1 MDEKNSKRIGQS
13 MKKKLAKI
21 PANINHVYIMMTE
34 ACPLDCEYCYI
45 KDRKTKNSVSD
56 EHIDELIS
64 SFEYEK
70 PRIIYFGGEPLL
82 ELNHIKEV
90 TERWK
95 HRCQFQVI
103 TSGLVNFDKFV
114 DEVYK
119 PNKDN
124 FDIQISWDGYENN
137 NRVLRNGS
145 NKQDRVFAT
154 IISTLE
160 MGIPLQVR
168 TVLNDENI
176 GNLLKIYR
184 TYRLLKQQ
192 HPHLTGDIT
201 IAHQKQF
208 KEDFPQIFREQLVLV
223 LKDIED
229 DIRNGIEPY
238 FPLEFMKKMTTVLS
252 ERRVSSCDAGNYLV
266 LKPSGDLY
274 PCTILSQQN
283 DEVDFIMGKVGDRD
297 LDYDQI
303 DRMRKTS
310 EAPICQ
316 SCNVRAVC
324 DGGCRYERVAN
335 FGQEWMGKVCGFTCG
350 VSEAWYYEMKEWF
363 LSLEAKVYDKVV
375 QRLTL
380 FNNWVINYD
389 CGKHDDAKKY
399 QTFDRSKLVEK
410 PRVDYYKGEAAKF
423 IPIIPVGKIKQNAVN
438 QL

>member
-1 MDEKNSKRIGQS
+1 
-13 MKKKLAKI
+13 MKQKIAKI

-56 EHIDELIS
+56 EHIDSLIEA
-64 SFEYEK
+64 FEYKE

-103 TSGLVNFDKFV
+103 TSGLVNFEKFI

-119 PNKDN
+119 PNKTK
-124 FDIQISWDGYENN
+124 FDIQISWDGYFND
-137 NRVLRNGS
+137 NRVLRNGV
-145 NKQDRVFAT
+145 NKQDRVIAT

-168 TVLNDENI
+168 SVINDENI
-176 GNLLKIYR
+176 DNLYKIYL
-184 TYRLLKQQ
+184 TYRHLKQLY
-192 HPHLTGDIT
+192 PHLTGDIT
-201 IAHQKQF
+201 IAHQKHF
-208 KEDFPQIFREQLVLV
+208 EDTFPDKFREQLVLC
-223 LKDIED
+223 LDKAREDIEE
-229 DIRNGIEPY
+229 GIEPY

-266 LKPSGDLY
+266 LKPSGALY

-283 DEVDFIMGKVGDRD
+283 DDVDFIMGHAGDRE
-297 LDYDQI
+297 LDYDQM
-303 DRMRKTS
+303 DKMRKPS
-310 EAPICQ
+310 EAPICKT
-316 SCNVRAVC
+316 CNVRAVC

-335 FGQEWMGKVCGFTCG
+335 FGKEWMGKVCGFTCG
-350 VSEAWYYEMKEWF
+350 VSEAWYFEMKDWVLA
-363 LSLEAKVYDKVV
+363 LSEPVYRKVV

-389 CGKHDDAKKY
+389 NGKHDEAKKY
-399 QTFDRSKLVEK
+399 QTFDRSKLIEK
-410 PRVDYYKGEAAKF
+410 PRVDFYKGDASKY
-423 IPIIPVGKIKQNAVN
+423 IPIIPVGKKQSVTA
-438 QL
+438 

>member
-1 MDEKNSKRIGQS
+1 
-13 MKKKLAKI
+13 MKQKIARI

-56 EHIDELIS
+56 EHIDSLIEA
-64 SFEYEK
+64 FEYKE

-103 TSGLVNFDKFV
+103 TSGLVNFEKFI

-119 PNKDN
+119 PNKAK
-124 FDIQISWDGYENN
+124 FDIQISWDGYFND
-137 NRVLRNGS
+137 NRVLRNGV
-145 NKQDRVFAT
+145 NKQDRVIAT

-168 TVLNDENI
+168 SVINDENI
-176 GNLLKIYR
+176 DNLYKIYQ
-184 TYRLLKQQ
+184 TYRHLKSLY
-192 HPHLTGDIT
+192 PHLTGDIT
-201 IAHQKQF
+201 IAHQKDF
-208 KEDFPQIFREQLVLV
+208 KDDFPAKFREQLVLC
-223 LKDIED
+223 LKHAEEDIKQ
-229 DIRNGIEPY
+229 GIEPY

-266 LKPSGDLY
+266 LKPSGALY

-283 DEVDFIMGKVGDRD
+283 DDVDFIMGHAGDRE
-297 LDYDQI
+297 LDYDQM
-303 DRMRKTS
+303 DRMRKPS
-310 EAPICQ
+310 EAPICKT
-316 SCNVRAVC
+316 CNVRAVC

-335 FGQEWMGKVCGFTCG
+335 FGKEWMGKVCGFTCG
-350 VSEAWYYEMKEWF
+350 VSEAWYFEMKDWV
-363 LSLEAKVYDKVV
+363 LSLNEPVYRKVI

-389 CGKHDDAKKY
+389 TGRHDEAKKY
-399 QTFDRSKLVEK
+399 QTFDRDKLIEK
-410 PRVDYYKGEAAKF
+410 PRIDFYKGEASKF
-423 IPIIPVGKIKQNAVN
+423 IPIIPVGKKNHVTA
-438 QL
+438 